1 MKVDFCRLSE
11 MCVGQQGTIIGLYID
26 QPLRSRMTAMG
37 FQKEA
42 VIRVER
48 KNWFGHVLHIVINQ
62 FTNLMIRKA
71 DAEHVW
77 VRVEVPVDSN

>member
-1 MKVDFCRLSE
+1 
-11 MCVGQQGTIIGLYID
+11 
-26 QPLRSRMTAMG
+26 MG